1 MFLPARLQLNSKWGV
16 VFMYKSLHENLLA
29 FPTKGTK
36 YWFYLRCLYAYVS
49 DSVFP
54 FIRAFATSG
63 EKHLRKQYNYLFQY
77 SKDIALVKD
86 REAFVT

>member
-1 MFLPARLQLNSKWGV
+1 MK
-16 VFMYKSLHENLLA
+16 NLLA

-36 YWFYLRCLYAYVS
+36 YCFYLRCLYAYVS

-63 EKHLRKQYNYLFQY
+63 EKRSTIIFFNTVNILL
-77 SKDIALVKD
+77 
-86 REAFVT
+86 

>member
-1 MFLPARLQLNSKWGV
+1 MK
-16 VFMYKSLHENLLA
+16 NLLA

-36 YWFYLRCLYAYVS
+36 YCFYLRCLYAYVS

-63 EKHLRKQYNYLFQY
+63 EKRMCKQYNYLFQY
-77 SKDIALVKD
+77 SKYITLVKD
-86 REAFVT
+86 WEAFVT